1 MIGECNT
8 VVMVYSLKHCGISF
22 SPNSNSIRSALPPCL
37 HASAGKIW
45 RMFSIHGD
53 QGSFFEGFQAVV
65 CAPGHNKDKL
75 EKPIKPEDGR

>member
-1 MIGECNT
+1 
-8 VVMVYSLKHCGISF
+8 
-22 SPNSNSIRSALPPCL
+22 
-37 HASAGKIW
+37 
-45 RMFSIHGD
+45 MFSIHGD